1 MPTINPNIAILEF
14 RPGPGGQESALW
26 MEDLMRMYIRYCEK
40 IGWKVNYLDNDI
52 LKISGLDAFN
62 QLKWETGTH
71 RVQRV
76 PITEKHGRIQTST
89 AAVAVYPQITTSDI
103 VINPD
108 DIEMTASRAGG
119 NGGQNV
125 NKVSTAVRIL
135 HKPTG
140 LTFSVRQERSQEQN
154 RAIAMDLLKAKLWQ
168 LEEDKKIERLGTTRE
183 KVGLAMRADKIRTY
197 NYARNQIKDHR
208 LEKDFNLT
216 KCLNGDLYD
225 LLLELTVL
233 DEPLTESSS
242 PKQP

>member
-1 MPTINPNIAILEF
+1 MPISNPNIAILEF
-14 RPGPGGQESALW
+14 RPGPGGQESAIW
-26 MEDLMRMYIRYCEK
+26 MGDLMRMYIRYSEK
-40 IGWKVNYLDNDI
+40 VGWKVSYLDSDI
-52 LKISGLDAFN
+52 LKITGFDAFN

-71 RVQRV
+71 RVQRI

-89 AAVAVYPQITTSDI
+89 AAVAVYPQITSFDI

-125 NKVSTAVRIL
+125 NKVSTAVRLL

-154 RAIAMDLLKAKLWQ
+154 RAIAMDLLRAKLWQ
-168 LEEDKKIERLGTTRE
+168 LEEDKKISQLGTTRE

-197 NYARNQIKDHR
+197 NFARDQIKDHR
-208 LEKDFNLT
+208 IDKEFPLT
-216 KCLNGDLYD
+216 KCLNGDLTD
-225 LLLELTVL
+225 LLLELSIL
-233 DEPLTESSS
+233 DESE
-242 PKQP
+242 K